1 MLRPLLPVLALGLLP
16 AFLAAQEP
24 TFTVR
29 GIVRDAAGAPV
40 PGAEVVIGGRTA
52 RTSAAGLFEVAGLVA
67 GLHEVLIRKIG
78 YTPVHARVVVTAAW
92 TDELAYVISEAV
104 ARLPEVTVEGRR
116 SGIYGTVGDTGLRPL
131 PGVRV
136 QVMGSRGG
144 EVLTD
149 SLGRFAFPEASGGQY
164 FVRVAHPGYAE
175 QRMLVELKSG
185 EGREL
190 ALQLSE
196 GRSVMS
202 RATDV
207 AVRDLR
213 TRLAFGLSQDRAS
226 AMELARRGPVMLCD
240 LPRVRVFANHPPPKT
255 VIINGTTIIPD
266 DGFEMLPMLCSWQAH
281 DLELVEFGT
290 HVCNDVTRTIPD
302 LLGVVCLNRPR
313 AVQRSLSRAAPIVTR
328 NARFNGPYL
337 VIWERP

>member
-1 MLRPLLPVLALGLLP
+1 MLRPLLPVLAWGLLP
-16 AFLAAQEP
+16 VFLAAQEP

-29 GIVRDAAGAPV
+29 GIVRDVGGAPI
-40 PGAEVVIGGRTA
+40 PGAEVTIGGRTTQ
-52 RTSAAGLFEVAGLVA
+52 TSREGRFQVAGLAA
-67 GLHEVLIRKIG
+67 GLHEVVIRRIG
-78 YTPVHARVVVTAAW
+78 YTPVQARVIVTAAL
-92 TDELAYVISEAV
+92 TDELEYVMAEAV
-104 ARLPEVTVEGRR
+104 ARLPEVAVEGRR
-116 SGIYGTVGDTGLRPL
+116 PGIYGTVGDTELRAL
-131 PGVRV
+131 AGVRV

-144 EVLTD
+144 EMLTD

-175 QRMLVELKSG
+175 QRMLVELKPG

-213 TRLAFGLSQDRAS
+213 SRLAFGLSQDRAG
-226 AMELARRGPVMLCD
+226 AEELARRGPVMLCD

-266 DGFEMLPMLCSWQAH
+266 DGFDLLPMLCSWQAQ
-281 DLELVEFGT
+281 DLELVEYGT
-290 HVCNDVTRTIPD
+290 HVCNDLTRTIPD
-302 LLGVVCLNRPR
+302 LLGVQCLGRPR
-313 AVQRSLSRAAPIVTR
+313 PVTRSLSGAAAIQGR
-328 NARFNGPYL
+328 GNRFLGPYL